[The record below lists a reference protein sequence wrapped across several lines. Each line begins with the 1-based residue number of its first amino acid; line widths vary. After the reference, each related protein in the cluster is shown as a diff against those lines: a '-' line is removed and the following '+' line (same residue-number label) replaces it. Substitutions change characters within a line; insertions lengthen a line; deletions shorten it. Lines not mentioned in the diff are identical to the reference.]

1 MSGRDTRSSPQ
12 GNKRQRISPPDES
25 SAKQQA
31 QAIKALCN
39 KRSVKTMI
47 DSALINDIETGVHS
61 DLRKLKWT
69 LMVAPAL
76 TPKEG
81 YSPRMLQANRLVV
94 HVVGLHYKQSKVPQ
108 GESVQALQEGG
119 TLLSKETM
127 LDMKN
132 IQVLGM
138 LGETA
143 LHLGTAQ
150 SCQEWI
156 DNHGQAMADDGS
168 PRFLP
173 DMIDMTKRKNKWNL
187 EQGTF
192 SHLDTQCSI
201 CHITRGASVL
211 FLIQLFQNFGC

>member
-1 MSGRDTRSSPQ
+1 MDTRSSPQ
-12 GNKRQRISPPDES
+12 ASKRQRITPQEES
-25 SAKQQA
+25 SGRQQEKLL
-31 QAIKALCN
+31 QALLK
-39 KRSVKTMI
+39 KRSVKDWVESKRIQDI
-47 DSALINDIETGVHS
+47 DTGVHS

-69 LMVAPAL
+69 LMVGPAL

-127 LDMKN
+127 LEVKN

-138 LGETA
+138 LGETV
-143 LHLGTAQ
+143 LHLGSAQ

-156 DNHGQAMADDGS
+156 DNHGQAMADDGE

-173 DMIDMTKRKNKWNL
+173 DMIDMTKRKKNSWNL

>member
-1 MSGRDTRSSPQ
+1 MDTRSSPQ
-12 GNKRQRISPPDES
+12 ASKRQRITPQEES
-25 SAKQQA
+25 SGRQQEKLL
-31 QAIKALCN
+31 QALLK
-39 KRSVKTMI
+39 KRSVKTWVESERIQDI
-47 DSALINDIETGVHS
+47 DTGVHS

-127 LDMKN
+127 LEVKH

-138 LGETA
+138 LGETV

-173 DMIDMTKRKNKWNL
+173 DMIDMTKRKNKWTQ